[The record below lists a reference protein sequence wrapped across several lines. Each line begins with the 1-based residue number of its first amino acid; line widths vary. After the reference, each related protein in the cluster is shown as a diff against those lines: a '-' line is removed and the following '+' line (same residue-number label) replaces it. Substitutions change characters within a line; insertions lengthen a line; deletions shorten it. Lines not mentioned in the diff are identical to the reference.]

1 MAYVDQLTQIPKN
14 VNLYDIYAY
23 DKPRQLGGKESLIG
37 TLKLEGQLIKSSW
50 GDQRLF
56 FRHQKMSDDL
66 EIHPE
71 WKPYVRSYKLGGLC
85 PYMIDGYQ
93 KKGVRSGIE
102 VNKKTPEKKPEEKSP
117 KETGVKKEV
126 EVNKPAE
133 KTPVKKENSTA
144 SASSAEQTPVNVPS
158 NSTIAV
164 PAKASNTTAVPTKAT
179 NTSVQEQ
186 VPVPSPLAPSTKP
199 SNTTALAAPPAPAAS
214 PDPEPS
220 ITTANTA
227 PLEDSKAR
235 FEKTPPAPS
244 ASAANVTAASSGG

>member
-102 VNKKTPEKKPEEKSP
+102 VNKKTPEK
-117 KETGVKKEV
+117 
-126 EVNKPAE
+126 
-133 KTPVKKENSTA
+133 TPMKKENSTA

-164 PAKASNTTAVPTKAT
+164 PAKASNTTAVPAKAT
-179 NTSVQEQ
+179 NTSVQE
-186 VPVPSPLAPSTKP
+186 
-199 SNTTALAAPPAPAAS
+199 
-214 PDPEPS
+214 
-220 ITTANTA
+220 
-227 PLEDSKAR
+227 
-235 FEKTPPAPS
+235 
-244 ASAANVTAASSGG
+244 